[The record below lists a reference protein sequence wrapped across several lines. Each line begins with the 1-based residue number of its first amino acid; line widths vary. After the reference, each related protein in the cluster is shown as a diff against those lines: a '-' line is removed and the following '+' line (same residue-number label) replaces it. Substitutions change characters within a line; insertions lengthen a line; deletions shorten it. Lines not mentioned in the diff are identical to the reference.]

1 MCRDSATPP
10 SLSPDHVLRSPPV
23 FVGQRDRESA
33 DALVLFV
40 HASPLMLASPSFSF
54 FFGYGLIS
62 FFQVL
67 IIQPLIKSTISI
79 GQQKGQSQGQLQPF
93 CGLGYG
99 E

>member
-10 SLSPDHVLRSPPV
+10 SLSRDHVLRSPPV

-54 FFGYGLIS
+54 FLGYGLS

-67 IIQPLIKSTISI
+67 IIRPTTKE
-79 GQQKGQSQGQLQPF
+79 
-93 CGLGYG
+93 YH
-99 E
+99 